1 MIRRILLSFAFLLLA
16 SPAAGAALLPDAR
29 LAAELLTQAPDSPTM
44 PRKPTG
50 NVYDKAG
57 RWFARASLGPKLR
70 PSIALP
76 SCTTE
81 AEALARLPLLSE
93 LAAKL
98 RTAGHEERARAILE
112 RAAASEG
119 KALAGVVRIVDALCK
134 GDLAPVRREVVNATT
149 IKAIGDRWTSGDLAR
164 EHPDHVRPKKS
175 ADDDAERLALHIYPV
190 VGDVPIGDFTIDDAE
205 AVMRASPEGRA
216 KATRRHVAQLLH
228 RLLGIAVFPLRLRAS
243 NPLPKG
249 FLPNVGPAKAKAW
262 IYPDEDRKLLAS
274 PAVSLAWRVVYG
286 FLAREAPRS
295 GEAGAL
301 DLVDVDL
308 ERGTVNLDNNKTDDP
323 RTWALSPGVSSALR
337 AWIVARETASGE
349 HLPPTAPLFVDT
361 EGARVDVESHSMAR
375 MFRGHLRVA
384 GVNRAELFTS
394 TATRLQIRLHDL
406 RATMITIALAMGRS
420 ETWVADRTGH
430 KSSTMI
436 NRYRRAART
445 AAELGLGDLTPL
457 DVAIPELR
465 ASSSDSPS
473 SGTGGNGDAAP
484 RRVVMTIPTRP
495 RPASSTGRP
504 GGKGEAKRRKA
515 MRATS
520 GGSGQSPKS
529 RVISSSTEGGTRTHK
544 PLRTADFESAWVG

>member
-1 MIRRILLSFAFLLLA
+1 MIRRILLYFAFLLFA
-16 SPAAGAALLPDAR
+16 SPAGAALLPDAR
-29 LAAELLTQAPDSPTM
+29 PAAELLNMAPDSLTM

-57 RWFARASLGPKLR
+57 RWFARVSLGPKLR

-149 IKAIGDRWTSGDLAR
+149 IKAIGDRWTSGELAR
-164 EHPDHVRPKKS
+164 EHPDHVRLKKS

-190 VGDVPIGDFTIDDAE
+190 VGDVPIGDFTIDNAE
-205 AVMRASPEGRA
+205 AVMRAIPEGRA

-274 PAVSLAWRVVYG
+274 PAVPLAWRVFYG

-308 ERGTVNLDNNKTDDP
+308 GRGTVNLDNNKTDDP
-323 RTWALSPGVSSALR
+323 RTWALSPGVAAALR
-337 AWIVARETASGE
+337 AWIAARI
-349 HLPPTAPLFVDT
+349 
-361 EGARVDVESHSMAR
+361 DVESHSMAR
-375 MFRGHLRVA
+375 MFRSHLRVA
-384 GVNRAELFTS
+384 GVDRAELFTS

-445 AAELGLGDLTPL
+445 AAELGLGDFTPL

-465 ASSSDSPS
+465 ARSSDSS
-473 SGTGGNGDAAP
+473 SGGAGGNGDAPP

-515 MRATS
+515 MRFAS
-520 GGSGQSPKS
+520 GGSGPSPKS
-529 RVISSSTEGGTRTHK
+529 PSDRAGTEGGTRTHK
-544 PLRTADFESAWVG
+544 PLRTADFESGWRG